1 MLRCLSL
8 IRSSSAT
15 KPTRRVWL
23 FMVIGMVAL
32 FAALFLKLADSV
44 RESEFV
50 VRIDQHTLNF
60 VLDHRVA
67 WISRVARVVTL
78 LGSAWVVTAVTM
90 GTATTFLVLRRCYV
104 DALVVAVSSIGTAI
118 LVATANLVIGR
129 PRPAGS
135 SRSSAFGCSFL
146 GLPRTSRLSLGPWE
160 RPTASDTVG
169 GPQAR

>member
-50 VRIDQHTLNF
+50 VRIDQHTL
-60 VLDHRVA
+60 
-67 WISRVARVVTL
+67 
-78 LGSAWVVTAVTM
+78 
-90 GTATTFLVLRRCYV
+90 
-104 DALVVAVSSIGTAI
+104 
-118 LVATANLVIGR
+118 
-129 PRPAGS
+129 
-135 SRSSAFGCSFL
+135 
-146 GLPRTSRLSLGPWE
+146 
-160 RPTASDTVG
+160 
-169 GPQAR
+169 